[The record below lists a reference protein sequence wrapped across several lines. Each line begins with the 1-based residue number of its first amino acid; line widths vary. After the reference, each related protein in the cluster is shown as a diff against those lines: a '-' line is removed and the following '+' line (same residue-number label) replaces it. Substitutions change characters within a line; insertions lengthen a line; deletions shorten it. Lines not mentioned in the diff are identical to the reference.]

1 MITYFQATDD
11 DGKGQTSI
19 VPLKILLTDSN
30 DNAPAFSQSIY
41 RVFVDEGAVRFDPEL
56 IITARDLD
64 KTSHVTYSIIAGNK
78 DNLFSIDPNSG
89 KLRITGT
96 KGLDLS
102 NETNTDDNIV
112 LTVEVSVQPN
122 CRCIAEH

>member
-1 MITYFQATDD
+1 MDAQKIMFQATDD

-19 VPLKILLTDSN
+19 VPLKITLSDSN
-30 DNAPAFSQSIY
+30 DNAPMFSQPIY
-41 RVFVDEGAVRFDPEL
+41 RVFVDEGAVKFEPEL
-56 IITARDLD
+56 IIMARDLD

-89 KLRITGT
+89 KLRITSN

-102 NETNTDDNIV
+102 NETNADDNIA
-112 LTVEVSVQPN
+112 LTVEVSVQN
-122 CRCIAEH
+122 